1 MLMYYVVFA
10 TTKMTGV
17 TVSVITFSMIFGAY
31 VSEMFRSAIQ
41 SVPRGQTEAGI
52 ALGFSKISTFIH
64 IVLPQAIRQ
73 VYPIYKGELIALTKL
88 TSIVG
93 YIAVQDLTKASDLI
107 RSRTFDAFFP
117 LIVISV
123 IYFFISWGLARLLDA
138 ALPTSIRH
146 S

>member
-1 MLMYYVVFA
+1 M
-10 TTKMTGV
+10 
-17 TVSVITFSMIFGAY
+17 
-31 VSEMFRSAIQ
+31 
-41 SVPRGQTEAGI
+41 
-52 ALGFSKISTFIH
+52 
-64 IVLPQAIRQ
+64 LPQAVKQ

-123 IYFFISWGLARLLDA
+123 IYFFISWGLTRLLDT